1 VAGHTA
7 VPLVDLVGQYAYLKP
22 EIEKVVC
29 RVLESCQAIMGP
41 EVAALENEVAAYCHT
56 KFAVGCSSGSD
67 AILLAVLALNAQP
80 DDEIIMPPFTFF
92 ATAGSVVRAGL
103 KPVFVDI
110 DPVSFNID
118 PYKIEEKITPRTRAI
133 MPVHLFGQC
142 AEMNPIR
149 ELAKKHHLVIIEDA
163 AQSIGAEYHGVRT
176 GQLGDMSCLSFYPSK
191 NLGTYGDA
199 GMTVTD
205 NPTYAAKMKAL
216 RVHGSEIKYY
226 HKYLGWN
233 ARLDALHA
241 AILRVKLQYLDRW
254 TQGRQEAAARYDRLI
269 QAKNLDRYLTRPRA
283 LPERRHV
290 WNQYVIRVEET
301 KRDPLVAHLKE
312 NQIGCEIYY
321 PLCLHEQECLK
332 FLGNRKGDYP
342 IAEQATRE
350 VLALPMFPE
359 ITEQQQ
365 DRVTDVLAQ
374 FFQK

>member
-1 VAGHTA
+1 
-7 VPLVDLVGQYAYLKP
+7 LVDLVGQYAYLKP

-67 AILLAVLALNAQP
+67 AILLAVLALDAQP
-80 DDEIIMPPFTFF
+80 NDEIIMPPFTFF

-118 PYKIEEKITPRTRAI
+118 PDKIEEKITPRTRAI

-290 WNQYVIRVEET
+290 WNQYVIRVEEAR
-301 KRDPLVAHLKE
+301 RDPLVAHLKE

-332 FLGNRKGDYP
+332 FLGYRKGDYP